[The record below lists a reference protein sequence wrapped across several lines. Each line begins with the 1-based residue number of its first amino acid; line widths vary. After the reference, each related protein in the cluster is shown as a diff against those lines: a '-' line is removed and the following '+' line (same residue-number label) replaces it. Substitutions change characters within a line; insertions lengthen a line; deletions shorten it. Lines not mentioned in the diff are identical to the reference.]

1 LRIREGTFSPLLFSY
16 FFLITFSIYVV
27 KPAKESLFMEALGK
41 PKLPYA
47 FLLTAI
53 LMGVAAAVNSR
64 LIERLRRPILVF
76 CTLGFFILTGLIF
89 WVFIQQP
96 RPWPWTFLLFWSW
109 ADILLA
115 TTITQFWIMVNDLFQ
130 PREAKRRIG
139 FFVSGGLL
147 GGIAGSLL
155 VYLRP
160 GRVGAENLV
169 LFCPAILT
177 LALGL
182 ISLIWR
188 KARRE
193 GRGEEVRGGFGRP
206 AQAQVGLLS
215 GLSLLRQNRYMLY
228 LSSMMV
234 VAIIV
239 SNLVDFQFKALG
251 KAFFPDKDAT
261 ASFFAVFNLG
271 LLVFSF
277 FVSALL
283 ASRILKKFGMRVTL
297 LIPPVFLFL
306 GSLAVFFIPAGALLI
321 WVIAMKGTDKSLTHS
336 LNQSVR
342 EILYIP
348 LPQEIKY
355 RAKVVVDML
364 LNKFADGV
372 TGLVL
377 IAFSAFLK
385 LSPWEVSLLAIVFL
399 VAWMALNFQI
409 TREYVN
415 IVKRNLQI
423 KWPDAD
429 KIVSERIDM
438 DMTRLVFD
446 ALQSRERSSVL
457 YAMNLFDL
465 IKKEKLSPS
474 LKRIL
479 AARESELRARSLDTL
494 LDMEGE
500 PLLPEIDDSLD
511 PRDLDAQIQEIMSLD
526 VYQQLIGE
534 RVEKAVREK
543 GAEAEVT
550 RMEAAK
556 AMGMMPSDSP
566 LVRQLRKLLEDESAE
581 VARYAAESAG
591 RLKRKELVPYLVR
604 LLGRAATQEV
614 AKQALEAYGES
625 IIGTL
630 SDVLRDG
637 EESLPIRRA
646 IPDILART
654 SSEKA
659 VMALTSVLKKDDPAV
674 ENELIEA
681 LHRMRS
687 NRPALPFDE
696 KAILARVTSLIQKC
710 YLLFIQI
717 HDLRSDKKKEILA
730 RELEGNLARA
740 MKHIF
745 ELLGLILPQ
754 EDIIRAYQNLQLG
767 TKKSV
772 DYSIE
777 LLENILRKDIKE
789 MLLPLVE
796 DRPFEDKVRFSRRM
810 LKAFSKKES
819 T

>member
-1 LRIREGTFSPLLFSY
+1 MRFRQGTLSPLLFSY

-41 PKLPYA
+41 SKLPLA
-47 FLLTAI
+47 FVLTAI
-53 LMGVAAAVNSR
+53 LMGLAVAVNSR
-64 LIERLRRPILVF
+64 MIERLRRPVVVSS
-76 CTLGFFILTGLIF
+76 TLGFFIATGLVF
-89 WVFIQQP
+89 WAFIRQP

-109 ADILLA
+109 ADILLV
-115 TTITQFWIMVNDLFQ
+115 TTITQFWIMVNDLFE

-147 GGIAGSLL
+147 GGIVGSLV

-160 GRVGAENLV
+160 GRVGAENLI
-169 LFCPAILT
+169 LFCPAILA
-177 LALGL
+177 LALG
-182 ISLIWR
+182 IVSLIWQ

-193 GRGEEVRGGFGRP
+193 GRAGEERRTINQPG
-206 AQAQVGLLS
+206 QAKVGLLS
-215 GLSLLRQNRYMLY
+215 GLSLLRENRYMLY

-283 ASRILKKFGMRVTL
+283 ASRILKNFGMRIAL
-297 LIPPVFLFL
+297 LIPPVFLFF
-306 GSLAVFFIPAGALLI
+306 GSLAVFFIPAGALLL

-355 RAKVVVDML
+355 RAKVIVDMF
-364 LNKFADGV
+364 LNKFADGL

-377 IAFSAFLK
+377 IAFSSFLK
-385 LSPWEVSLLAIVFL
+385 LTPWEVSLLAIVFL
-399 VAWMALNFQI
+399 ISWLVLNFQI

-423 KWPDAD
+423 KWPDAT
-429 KIVSERIDM
+429 KLVSERVDM

-465 IKKEKLSPS
+465 IKKEKLTPP

-479 AARESELRARSLDTL
+479 AARESELRARSLDSL
-494 LDMEGE
+494 LDVEGE

-511 PRDLDAQIQEIMSLD
+511 ARDLDAQIREIMSLD
-526 VYQQLIGE
+526 VYQQLMME
-534 RVEKAVREK
+534 RMEKAVREK
-543 GAEAEVT
+543 GAEAEVA

-556 AMGMMPSDSP
+556 AMGMMPIDSP
-566 LVRQLRKLLEDESAE
+566 LVRQLRKLLQDDSAE

-614 AKQALEAYGES
+614 AKEALVAYGES

-630 SDVLRDG
+630 SDVLRDE

-659 VMALTSVLKKDDPAV
+659 AMALTSVLKREEPAV
-674 ENELIEA
+674 ENEVIEA

-687 NRPALPFDE
+687 NRPTLRFDE
-696 KAILARVTSLIQKC
+696 QATLTRVISLIQKC

-717 HDLRSDKKKEILA
+717 HELRSDKKREVLA
-730 RELEGNLARA
+730 RELEGSLARA

-754 EDIIRAYQNLQLG
+754 EDMIRAYQNLQLG

-772 DYSIE
+772 DYSLE

-810 LKAFSKKES
+810 LKTFAR
-819 T
+819 